1 MGSSGM
7 KRKRRPHLPKVPD
20 SVDQRGTVPLG
31 QDPGVGP
38 YGPRA
43 QILAAGAV
51 ARALRRGTP
60 AQRRVAGVLFVVLG
74 VPLVWAAF
82 AVLFSR

>member
-1 MGSSGM
+1 M

-20 SVDQRGTVPLG
+20 QSGTSGTVPLG

-51 ARALRRGTP
+51 ARALKRGTP
-60 AQRRVAGVLFVVLG
+60 LQRRVAGVLFAVMAISLAWGFLG
-74 VPLVWAAF
+74 AL
-82 AVLFSR
+82 LSR

>member
-1 MGSSGM
+1 M
-7 KRKRRPHLPKVPD
+7 KRKHRPHLPKVPEG
-20 SVDQRGTVPLG
+20 VDQRGTVPLG

-51 ARALRRGTP
+51 ARALRSGTTG
-60 AQRRVAGVLFVVLG
+60 QRKVALVLVAVMAITFL
-74 VPLVWAAF
+74 LAAV
-82 AVLFSR
+82 AALSSRS

>member
-1 MGSSGM
+1 MGSGGM
-7 KRKRRPHLPKVPD
+7 KRKRRPHLPKVPVQGGT
-20 SVDQRGTVPLG
+20 SGTVPLG

-51 ARALRRGTP
+51 ARALKRGTP
-60 AQRRVAGVLFVVLG
+60 FQRRVAGVLFAVMVITLAWG
-74 VPLVWAAF
+74 YLVPL
-82 AVLFSR
+82 LFR